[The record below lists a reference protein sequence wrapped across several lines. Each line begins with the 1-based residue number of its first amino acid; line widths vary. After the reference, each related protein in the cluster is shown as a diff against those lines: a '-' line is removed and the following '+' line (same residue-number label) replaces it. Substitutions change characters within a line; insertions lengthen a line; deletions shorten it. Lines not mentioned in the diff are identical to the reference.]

1 MFRKCLTALG
11 VCVLVCFSFYYTDS
25 AVNIAIKNDPIM
37 KEIIKVSKDYEKEAV
52 DAILVNNNIIPGIS
66 GEVIDIDRSYESMKR
81 YGEFNSSLL
90 VFKEVVPSVNVT
102 NNYDKY
108 ITSGN
113 QNNMSVSLV
122 FKVVN
127 TNYIKD
133 IIEILKSK
141 ETKAVFFLHESI
153 FEEND
158 EVLRLIFLSGN
169 SIEFYSD
176 DYTSLN
182 IGKNNRILSAINMKK
197 LNYCYTEYENNK
209 VLDICSKEKIH
220 TIIPSVIT
228 GASPYIEVKKNLNN
242 GSIIMLNNSDNVI
255 KELKPIINYIIQKG
269 KKIVLLEELLEE

>member
-1 MFRKCLTALG
+1 MFKKFLTALG
-11 VCVLVCFSFYYTDS
+11 VCVLVCFSFYYTES

-66 GEVIDIDRSYESMKR
+66 GEVVDIDRSYESMKR

-90 VFKEVVPSVNVT
+90 VFKEVIPSVNVT

-133 IIEILKSK
+133 IIEVLEDK
-141 ETKAVFFLHESI
+141 EVKAVFFLHESI
-153 FEEND
+153 FEDND
-158 EVLRLIFLSGN
+158 EILRLIFLSGN
-169 SIEFYSD
+169 SIELYSD
-176 DYTSLN
+176 DYTSLS

-197 LNYCYTEYENNK
+197 LNYCYTEYENSK
-209 VLDICSKEKIH
+209 VLDICSKEKLH

-228 GASPYIEVKKNLNN
+228 GASPYMDVKKGVNN
-242 GSIIMLNNSDNVI
+242 GSIIMLNNNASVVG
-255 KELKPIINYIIQKG
+255 ELKAIINYIVQKG
-269 KKIVLLEELLEE
+269 KKIELLEDLLAE